1 MVGVATYLLKHIP
14 RKEVVRHTE
23 ETFAPFEELRSLARL
38 HRKDIVVE
46 VEKLLVE
53 PLDAVQMHLD
63 RVAVEGWQKLGRDN
77 ILVEYDMHLLTIYP
91 LGHLTLVRNHEMY
104 LANKRHILGYTTEEV
119 TQSAP
124 VTKTLL
130 QHRLVGML
138 LVVALPHRVQA
149 IYVCNNYIHRSNFFQ
164 QQSTLH
170 YYKGSVLNRFIK

>member
-23 ETFAPFEELRSLARL
+23 ETFASFEELRSLARL

-63 RVAVEGWQKLGRDN
+63 RVAVEGRQKLGRDN
-77 ILVEYDMHLLTIYP
+77 ILVEYDMHLVAVYP
-91 LGHLTLVRNHEMY
+91 LGHLTLVRHDKMY
-104 LANKRHILGYTTEEV
+104 LADEGHILGYTTKEV
-119 TQSAP
+119 AQSAP
-124 VTKTLL
+124 ITKTLL
-130 QHRLVGML
+130 QHRLVGVL

-149 IYVCNNYIHRSNFFQ
+149 VHICNNYIHFRNF
-164 QQSTLH
+164 STADTNPPLQ
-170 YYKGSVLNRFIK
+170 K